1 MLSRHIAS
9 QTQAIRKKMLQPNM
23 LFLLTTLVTL
33 LTTGSEAQLSLVI
46 SQLNKFPHGNEFCCP
61 KFNME
66 C

>member
-1 MLSRHIAS
+1 
-9 QTQAIRKKMLQPNM
+9 MLQPNM

-46 SQLNKFPHGNEFCCP
+46 SQLNKSPHRNEFCCP